1 MKLVE
6 SLRTRTRALKVAD
19 LAEMFGV
26 TPQHVYRL
34 AASGKIPSFR
44 ISGSVRFDPGDV
56 AAWLQEK
63 RGPVAPVQRRGSQ
76 TIAA

>member
-1 MKLVE
+1 MKLVD

-26 TPQHVYRL
+26 TAQHVYRL

-44 ISGSVRFDPGDV
+44 IAGSVRFDPGDV
-56 AAWLQEK
+56 ALWLQETQGQ
-63 RGPVAPVQRRGSQ
+63 RISVQRIGSQ
-76 TIAA
+76 RAA

>member
-1 MKLVE
+1 MTLVE
-6 SLRTRTRALKVAD
+6 SLRSRTRALKVAD
-19 LAEMFGV
+19 LAELFGV
-26 TPQHVYRL
+26 TRQHVYKM

-63 RGPVAPVQRRGSQ
+63 QGLIPAAHRIRSQR
-76 TIAA
+76 AAA